1 MLRLAY
7 FSNTLYNHYTKA
19 NIDENKY
26 RNFIKMISQTIK
38 NIENKIKKQFPEI
51 TPVDLKITTSEENV
65 DS

>member
-1 MLRLAY
+1 
-7 FSNTLYNHYTKA
+7 
-19 NIDENKY
+19 
-26 RNFIKMISQTIK
+26 MISQTIK